1 MRGTKSNF
9 LSRPAR
15 RAGKPDVVL
24 SSAKHADE
32 LMELAVDA
40 AQSRQLPDFLQRFA
54 QRSARMLNALWG
66 GVVVFRGRETDF
78 YETPE
83 RQTLFSL
90 AGRAWLI
97 SAASEARA
105 GVEIRELPRD
115 EHSSTSARE
124 NDQPTAVFVPIAASD
139 GERLGTLC
147 LLREHGSVTEDE
159 KRVLQALA
167 SHAALSLENF
177 RRFSQ
182 LERSK
187 RQWVEDIDAISDYI
201 VVHDRSWKIVRTNR
215 SLASHLGVPPVASG
229 RRSHEQPEGNC
240 GDRQRAS
247 LPVLPRHAAGSR
259 RIRGGLWRA
268 DFSGVHVAHARPY

>member
-24 SSAKHADE
+24 SSVKHADE

-83 RQTLFSL
+83 RQSLFSL

-97 SAASEARA
+97 SAASEVRT
-105 GVEIRELPRD
+105 GVECRGLPRD
-115 EHSSTSARE
+115 EYSSTSA
-124 NDQPTAVFVPIAASD
+124 DKDHQPTAVFVPIAASD

-147 LLREHGSVTEDE
+147 LLREQGSIAEDE

-201 VVHDRSWKIVRTNR
+201 VVHDRSGKSCAPIVPWLRIWEF
-215 SLASHLGVPPVASG
+215 
-229 RRSHEQPEGNC
+229 RRW
-240 GDRQRAS
+240 
-247 LPVLPRHAAGSR
+247 
-259 RIRGGLWRA
+259 LW
-268 DFSGVHVAHARPY
+268 SARP